1 MNMSYYHCLFFIKH
15 IRMRICSWDFRADA
29 GIFHRCCTVFTF
41 SFCEAVWNSSGVWN
55 MLYERTVF
63 FLLGPLSCGVI
74 THGHGDVCSPP
85 LRQLCLPIDVN
96 GHHWFQHYL
105 LDWLIIKE
113 TGDLAWSDQE
123 FELVPLSIVQSLRG
137 STSNNF
143 INTKRLYQYK
153 ETFREC
159 PNLWE
164 RSAFEAWTKLD
175 VKSIVNVSNH

>member
-1 MNMSYYHCLFFIKH
+1 MLEYFIVVVLFLL
-15 IRMRICSWDFRADA
+15 FRFVKQFE
-29 GIFHRCCTVFTF
+29 IHLVCETCCMIEL
-41 SFCEAVWNSSGVWN
+41 S
-55 MLYERTVF
+55 F
-63 FLLGPLSCGVI
+63 FLLGLLSCGVI

-159 PNLWE
+159 PNL
-164 RSAFEAWTKLD
+164 
-175 VKSIVNVSNH
+175 

>member
-1 MNMSYYHCLFFIKH
+1 MLEYFIVVVLFLLFCFVKQFEIHLVCETCCMNELS
-15 IRMRICSWDFRADA
+15 
-29 GIFHRCCTVFTF
+29 
-41 SFCEAVWNSSGVWN
+41 
-55 MLYERTVF
+55 F
-63 FLLGPLSCGVI
+63 FLLGLLSCGVI

-164 RSAFEAWTKLD
+164 RSAFESWTKLD